1 MDKQTYWLNR
11 ECMSVWLK
19 KKANNGEVTKNK
31 QSIFYTRI
39 GNKCGKWGGKQ
50 EKTSK
55 IDLIICRETVLG
67 YRIRKEN

>member
-1 MDKQTYWLNR
+1 MY
-11 ECMSVWLK
+11 ECMTKK

-31 QSIFYTRI
+31 QSIFYTRR

-55 IDLIICRETVLG
+55 IDLIICRETVVG